1 MFKFGATISDVDLN
15 NVDDELFAALREAIY
30 KYELVLFKGQHDLK
44 PIEHFNF
51 VKRFDPNAPDL
62 HGHGTLETVRKTHKG
77 APTLL
82 AAVRLPNFMEF
93 NRVLISYPQVSTH
106 MIPGAPGV
114 RLVAAGYQGKDHYGL
129 KDIEFRTSTILNT
142 HANPPTQEEIDAGIT
157 RFGRWHID
165 FAGWELHAPLVT
177 ALRCVKLPVG
187 PEQTLRWDDGTGRE
201 IKVKPGLTAFYSCE
215 QQYAEFSPE
224 EREMV
229 DNSEVQYAAHPYQ
242 WISRCKQDSMG
253 ITIPQGQGLEMKP
266 DERPQVDESKV
277 QRLPMVWHNPV
288 TGKGAFMVHAIIA
301 EKLFIKKTKNS
312 AVQVID
318 NVDEVR
324 ALLLGLM
331 KRMVSPEN
339 VMVAPYEEGD
349 VAVWNNRGMDHT
361 FIEYPKSY
369 GPRSMHQVNI
379 AGSHPP
385 S

>member
-1 MFKFGATISDVDLN
+1 M
-15 NVDDELFAALREAIY
+15 DDELFAALREAIY

-165 FAGWELHAPLVT
+165 F
-177 ALRCVKLPVG
+177 
-187 PEQTLRWDDGTGRE
+187 
-201 IKVKPGLTAFYSCE
+201 
-215 QQYAEFSPE
+215 
-224 EREMV
+224 M
-229 DNSEVQYAAHPYQ
+229 
-242 WISRCKQDSMG
+242 
-253 ITIPQGQGLEMKP
+253 
-266 DERPQVDESKV
+266 
-277 QRLPMVWHNPV
+277 
-288 TGKGAFMVHAIIA
+288 
-301 EKLFIKKTKNS
+301 
-312 AVQVID
+312 
-318 NVDEVR
+318 
-324 ALLLGLM
+324 
-331 KRMVSPEN
+331 
-339 VMVAPYEEGD
+339 
-349 VAVWNNRGMDHT
+349 
-361 FIEYPKSY
+361 
-369 GPRSMHQVNI
+369 PRSSPHFAASNYPLGPNKHFGGTMVLGERSKSSQDLPHFILASSSTQ
-379 AGSHPP
+379 S
-385 S
+385 SRLKREKW